1 MENDFEYFCFHF
13 ALFMQPMLCR
23 LTFDKA
29 HDAEENP
36 NRPGLYFLWVFNSG
50 RDHGFRVVLQFLV
63 TTRTRIRVE
72 EIAELNATV
81 GTF

>member
-1 MENDFEYFCFHF
+1 MVF
-13 ALFMQPMLCR
+13 ALLTCPVLCR

-29 HDAEENP
+29 HDLEEDP
-36 NRPGLYFLWVFNSG
+36 NRPRPRFLWVFNSG

-81 GTF
+81 GTA